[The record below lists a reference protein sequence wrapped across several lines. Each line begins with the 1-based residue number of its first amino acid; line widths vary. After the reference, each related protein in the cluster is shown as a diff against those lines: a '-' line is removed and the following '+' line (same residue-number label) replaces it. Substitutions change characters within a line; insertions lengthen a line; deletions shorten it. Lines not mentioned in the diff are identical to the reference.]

1 MRNALSYLIR
11 CLGLYLVS
19 APLACGLNFPND
31 WFGQPLLSQ
40 PLRMEDLDGAM
51 IAKVAREKN
60 SLPLLY
66 PRVVSVFEW
75 MDRGDPEMITLK
87 DLRPWFLNIVFLFC
101 IMGILKKSL
110 FFWQSV

>member
-19 APLACGLNFPND
+19 APLACGLNFPSD

-40 PLRMEDLDGAM
+40 PLRMDDLDGAM
-51 IAKVAREKN
+51 IAKVAREKT

-75 MDRGDPEMITLK
+75 MDRGDPEMITDTVLASPDFAGIHFTGSTHVFK
-87 DLRPWFLNIVFLFC
+87 NIWA
-101 IMGILKKSL
+101 KPP
-110 FFWQSV
+110 